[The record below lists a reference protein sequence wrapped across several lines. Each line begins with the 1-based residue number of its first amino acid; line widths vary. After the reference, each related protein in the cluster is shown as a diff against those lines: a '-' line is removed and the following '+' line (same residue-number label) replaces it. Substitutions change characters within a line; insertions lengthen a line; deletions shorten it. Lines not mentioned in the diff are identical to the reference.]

1 MTEHRKADAHRAA
14 GARIRAALRS
24 RVVLGGLLGALA
36 VIGVSVALIPGGKP
50 AAAPAKQVTTPAR
63 TARPAAKP
71 APKPAPKPALSGW
84 STIATLDGAVARYA
98 RPGGSPDGTIA
109 ASWYGRPSALPVIGS
124 KPGWLRVRLATRPN
138 GSTAWIRHAHV
149 SISQTPYR
157 IVLNVVTKHLE
168 LLLANHVVMDAPAG
182 IGTSDDPTPLGQ
194 FFVAFYE
201 QAPSAGYGPFIIVT
215 SAHSESISDWEGS
228 GDAVIGIHG
237 PLGAYIGPDGA
248 AVSHGCIR
256 LPDVDLTRLSELQA
270 GTPITV
276 ER

>member
-1 MTEHRKADAHRAA
+1 MTEHKNDAPRAA
-14 GARIRAALRS
+14 GARIKAALRS
-24 RVVLGGLLGALA
+24 RVVLGGLLAALA
-36 VIGVSVALIPGGKP
+36 VIAVSVALIPGGGKP
-50 AAAPAKQVTTPAR
+50 AAAPAKRSHTAPVRSAR
-63 TARPAAKP
+63 P
-71 APKPAPKPALSGW
+71 APKPTPKPAQSGW
-84 STIATLDGAVARYA
+84 TTIATLDSAVARYA
-98 RPGGSPDGTIA
+98 RPGGSPDGTVA

-124 KPGWLRVRLATRPN
+124 KPGWLQVRLATRPN
-138 GSTAWIRHAHV
+138 GSTAWIRRAHV

-168 LLLANHVVMDAPAG
+168 LLQDNHVVMNAPAG
-182 IGTSDDPTPLGQ
+182 VGTPDDPTPLGQ
-194 FFVAFYE
+194 FFVAFFE
-201 QAPSAGYGPFIIVT
+201 PAPSAGYGPFIIVT

-256 LPDVDLTRLSELQA
+256 LPDLDLTRLSELQA